1 MNSKDKA
8 EAKRIRD
15 RYLGRHDRMEELR
28 KLDAKVQR
36 PAIVFGMVFG
46 ILAALILG
54 SGMCLVMTDIGFLLG
69 ISNGMPLGIVIGVV
83 GLIMAIINYPIYRA
97 ILKARREEYA
107 PRIVSLSDRIL
118 GFFGL

>member
-15 RYLGRHDRMEELR
+15 RYPGRHDRMEELR

-54 SGMCLVMTDIGFLLG
+54 SGMCLVMTDIGSLLG

-83 GLIMAIINYPIYRA
+83 GLIMAIINYPIYRK
-97 ILKARREEYA
+97 LLERGKAKYA
-107 PRIVSLSDRIL
+107 FEIVELARQISEQS
-118 GFFGL
+118 